1 MKDWSTSMF
10 RRTISICSG
19 YFNPL
24 GQHHIDYFEA
34 ASKLGKLIVIVNNDK
49 QVSVKGSHEF
59 QDEQERLKIVRS
71 LKYVDEAFLSI
82 DEDGSVVKTLEMI
95 YFLHPWHGFVFC
107 NGGDRKEGGCNSAE
121 EEFCKLHDI
130 ELAYNVGGS
139 KAGSSSWTLK
149 KFIEKYT
156 SKPLAFTL
164 NTTPNIGTGFVV
176 KNQYQDLRGCISEY
190 TCPQCRIRYV
200 CDTNKAKNN
209 IEEAGIKYIYGPCCC
224 GYVCPK
230 CWPKGWEFK

>member
-1 MKDWSTSMF
+1 MF

-49 QVSVKGSHEF
+49 QVSIKGSYEF

-71 LKYVDEAFLSI
+71 LKYVDKAFLSI

-130 ELAYNVGGS
+130 ELAYNVGGNKS
-139 KAGSSSWTLK
+139 GSSSFTLK
-149 KFIEKYT
+149 KFLEN
-156 SKPLAFTL
+156 
-164 NTTPNIGTGFVV
+164 NTPKIQPINPATTFGI
-176 KNQYQDLRGCISEY
+176 GCISAY
-190 TCPQCRIRYV
+190 TCDKCHTKYI
-200 CDTNKAKNN
+200 CDTTKAKANLQ
-209 IEEAGIKYIYGPCCC
+209 EDGTKYISGPCCC
-224 GYVCPK
+224 GYRCPT
-230 CWPKGWEFK
+230 C